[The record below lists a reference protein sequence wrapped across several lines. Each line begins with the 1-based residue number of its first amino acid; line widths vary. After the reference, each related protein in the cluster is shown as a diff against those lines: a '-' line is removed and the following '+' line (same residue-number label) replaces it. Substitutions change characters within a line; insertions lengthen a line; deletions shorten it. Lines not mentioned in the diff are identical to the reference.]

1 MRVRKAIIAAAGFG
15 TRFLPQT
22 KAMPKEML
30 PLIDKPVIQ
39 YVVEELVSAGIQDII
54 IVTGYSKRS
63 IEDHFDYPN
72 QDLVANLKAGGEAKA
87 ELLDEVRQ
95 IANLANFIYVRQKGP
110 YGLATPILSA
120 SHLSGDEPFIF
131 TLADDF
137 FVAETGRTK
146 QLIEVYEEYQSSVF
160 ACKKVIND
168 VEYDRYGIAA
178 GENIDENTIKMSTII
193 EKPGKQNAPSD
204 MASVSGYLF
213 TPDVIKYV
221 EKAAESHTDGEL
233 MLQPIVQKMIDEGH
247 DFYARK
253 IVGAEYFDTG
263 TKLEYLKTVFNFALK
278 NEKMAEPLKDYLRT
292 ML

>member
-120 SHLSGDEPFIF
+120 SHLIGDEPFIF

-146 QLIEVYEEYQSSVF
+146 QLIEVYEQYQSSVF